1 MLPIRGNARQCEENP
16 LNHTGIG
23 DYPQKGVII
32 KKALRLAEVKA
43 LFSSELVFET
53 RDCFLVKQFG
63 KYMPNLVFV
72 LSKEFSLDK
81 DGKPI
86 SPIKYVRDTDITDD
100 LNLVFNGDPKI
111 LFGDYWISRKG
122 SRCFRP
128 KNPLEAKH
136 LLVKVS
142 WGGADETHGSRG
154 NYPEDIPA
162 GVLYF
167 RHARSNAGGMGY
179 DYWVI
184 PVDYHASY
192 LGTDE
197 YDSSVEEASR
207 ISVNK
212 EVAVGNRRRHADLL
226 REQETEAD
234 RLYHIKLD
242 AEAASKRRREEFLP
256 QLREIDQGLAELSQ
270 PQPSGRV
277 YYQPRIEFKETTF
290 SIGACDEPRYYCREE
305 LAKAREMLR
314 FRQDA
319 VAGDEAKIVADAEAQ
334 KLFLPRFEA
343 LKPRLHQ
350 LGWSF
355 KFQPGNFGGSKV
367 RVEEYSFDLS
377 EEGLTR
383 LKTILTERE
392 DELAEAERLASNEE
406 RIKRL
411 LDEVKF
417 PDDLRFI
424 FDESEATDEE
434 IRKEAQAILDA
445 NEAADELDD
454 ETWHELVHCGY
465 ARRCSAIERTLK
477 RFGGAN
483 IKLNIGS
490 QSGSRRLAGFLAG

>member
-1 MLPIRGNARQCEENP
+1 M
-16 LNHTGIG
+16 
-23 DYPQKGVII
+23 

-43 LFSSELVFET
+43 LFGSELVFET

-63 KYMPNLVFV
+63 KYLPNLVFV

-86 SPIKYVRDTDITDD
+86 SPVRYVRDVDIADN

-111 LFGDYWISRKG
+111 IFGDYWISRKG

-128 KNPLEAKH
+128 KNPLNAKH
-136 LLVKVS
+136 LLIKVA

-154 NYPEDIPA
+154 NYPEDVPA

-167 RHARSNAGGMGY
+167 RHARSHAGGMGY

-184 PVDYHASY
+184 PVEYHASY
-192 LGTDE
+192 LGTEE
-197 YDSSVEEASR
+197 YDSSAETADTA
-207 ISVNK
+207 SVNK
-212 EVAVGNRRRHADLL
+212 EVVVRNRRRHADLL
-226 REQETEAD
+226 RAQETEAD
-234 RLYHIKLD
+234 RLYRIKLD
-242 AEAASKRRREEFLP
+242 AEAASRRRREEFLP
-256 QLREIDQGLAELSQ
+256 QLQEIDQGLAELSQ

-277 YYQPRIEFKETTF
+277 YYQPRIEFGETTF

-305 LAKAREMLR
+305 LAKAQETLR
-314 FRQDA
+314 FRRDA
-319 VAGDEAKIVADAEAQ
+319 VASDEAKIAADAEAQ
-334 KLFLPRFEA
+334 KLFLPRFEV

-355 KFQPGNFGGSKV
+355 KFQPGNFGNSKV
-367 RVEEYSFDLS
+367 WVEEYSFDLS

-411 LDEVKF
+411 LDEVDF
-417 PDDLRFI
+417 PEELRFI

-465 ARRCSAIERTLK
+465 ARRCSAIERTLE

>member
-1 MLPIRGNARQCEENP
+1 M
-16 LNHTGIG
+16 
-23 DYPQKGVII
+23 

-43 LFSSELVFET
+43 LFDSELVFET

-63 KYMPNLVFV
+63 KYLPNLVFV

-86 SPIKYVRDTDITDD
+86 SPVRYVRDVDITDN

-111 LFGDYWISRKG
+111 IFGDYWISRKG

-128 KNPLEAKH
+128 KSPLEAKH

-197 YDSSVEEASR
+197 YDSSVEQTGATSA
-207 ISVNK
+207 NK

-226 REQETEAD
+226 RAQETEAD
-234 RLYHIKLD
+234 RLYRVKLD
-242 AEAASKRRREEFLP
+242 AEAASRRQREEFLP
-256 QLREIDQGLAELSQ
+256 QLREIDRGLAELSQ
-270 PQPSGRV
+270 PQPSGRA

-305 LAKAREMLR
+305 LAKAQETLR
-314 FRQDA
+314 FRRDA
-319 VAGDEAKIVADAEAQ
+319 VAGDEAKIAADAEAQ
-334 KLFLPRFEA
+334 KLFLPRFEV

-355 KFQPGNFGGSKV
+355 KFQPGNFGNSKV

-411 LDEVKF
+411 LDEVDF
-417 PDDLRFI
+417 PEELQFI
-424 FDESEATDEE
+424 FDESEATNEE
-434 IRKEAQAILDA
+434 IRKEAQAILAA

-465 ARRCSAIERTLK
+465 ARRYAAIKRTLE

-483 IKLNIGS
+483 IELNIGS
-490 QSGSRRLAGFLAG
+490 QSGSKRLAGFLAG

>member
-1 MLPIRGNARQCEENP
+1 M
-16 LNHTGIG
+16 
-23 DYPQKGVII
+23 

-43 LFSSELVFET
+43 FFDSELVFET

-63 KYMPNLVFV
+63 KYLPNLVFV

-86 SPIKYVRDTDITDD
+86 SPVRYVRDVDITDN

-111 LFGDYWISRKG
+111 IFGDYWISRKG

-128 KNPLEAKH
+128 KSPLEAKH

-197 YDSSVEEASR
+197 YDSSVEQTGATSA
-207 ISVNK
+207 NK

-226 REQETEAD
+226 RAQETEAD
-234 RLYHIKLD
+234 RLYRVKLD
-242 AEAASKRRREEFLP
+242 AEAASRRQREEFLP
-256 QLREIDQGLAELSQ
+256 QLREIDRGLAELSQ
-270 PQPSGRV
+270 PQPSGRA

-305 LAKAREMLR
+305 LAKAQETLR
-314 FRQDA
+314 FRRDA
-319 VAGDEAKIVADAEAQ
+319 VAGDEAKIAADAEAQ
-334 KLFLPRFEA
+334 KLFLPRFEV

-355 KFQPGNFGGSKV
+355 KFQPGNFGNSKV

-411 LDEVKF
+411 LDEVDF
-417 PDDLRFI
+417 PEELQFI
-424 FDESEATDEE
+424 FDESEATNEE
-434 IRKEAQAILDA
+434 IRKEAQAILAA

-465 ARRCSAIERTLK
+465 ARRYAAIKRTLE

-483 IKLNIGS
+483 IELNIGS
-490 QSGSRRLAGFLAG
+490 QSGSKRLAGFLAG

>member
-1 MLPIRGNARQCEENP
+1 M
-16 LNHTGIG
+16 
-23 DYPQKGVII
+23 

-43 LFSSELVFET
+43 LFGSELVFET

-63 KYMPNLVFV
+63 KYLPNLVFV

-81 DGKPI
+81 DGKPV
-86 SPIKYVRDTDITDD
+86 SPVKYVRDVDITDN
-100 LNLVFNGDPKI
+100 LNLVFNGDSKI

-128 KNPLEAKH
+128 KSPLEAKH

-167 RHARSNAGGMGY
+167 RHARSNAGGIGY

-197 YDSSVEEASR
+197 YDSSVERAGATSAS
-207 ISVNK
+207 K
-212 EVAVGNRRRHADLL
+212 EMAAGNRRRHADLL
-226 REQETEAD
+226 REQEAEAD
-234 RLYHIKLD
+234 RLYRIKLD
-242 AEAASKRRREEFLP
+242 AEAASRRRREEFLP

-277 YYQPRIEFKETTF
+277 YYQPRIEFGETTF
-290 SIGACDEPRYYCREE
+290 SIGACDKPRYYCQEE
-305 LAKAREMLR
+305 LAKAQEMLR
-314 FRQDA
+314 LRRDE
-319 VAGDEAKIVADAEAQ
+319 VASDEAKIAADAEAQ
-334 KLFLPRFEA
+334 KLFLPRFEV

-350 LGWSF
+350 LGWNF
-355 KFQPGNFGGSKV
+355 KFQPGRFGGSKV
-367 RVEEYSFDLS
+367 WVEEHSFDLS

-411 LDEVKF
+411 LDEVDF
-417 PDDLRFI
+417 PEELRFI

-434 IRKEAQAILDA
+434 IKKEAQAILTA

-465 ARRCSAIERTLK
+465 ARRYAAIKRTLE

-483 IKLNIGS
+483 IELNIGS
-490 QSGSRRLAGFLAG
+490 QSGLRRLAGFLAG

>member
-1 MLPIRGNARQCEENP
+1 M
-16 LNHTGIG
+16 
-23 DYPQKGVII
+23 

-43 LFSSELVFET
+43 LFDSELVFET

-63 KYMPNLVFV
+63 KYLPNLVFV

-81 DGKPI
+81 DGKPV
-86 SPIKYVRDTDITDD
+86 SPVKYVRDVDITDN

-197 YDSSVEEASR
+197 YDSSVEQAGATSA
-207 ISVNK
+207 NK

-226 REQETEAD
+226 REQEAEAD
-234 RLYHIKLD
+234 HLYHIKLD

-319 VAGDEAKIVADAEAQ
+319 VVGDEAKIVADAEAQ

-392 DELAEAERLASNEE
+392 DELAEAERLASNKE

-411 LDEVKF
+411 LDEVDL
-417 PDDLRFI
+417 PEELRFI
-424 FDESEATDEE
+424 FDESEATDKE
-434 IRKEAQAILDA
+434 IRKEAQAILAA

-465 ARRCSAIERTLK
+465 ARRYSAIRRTLE

-483 IKLNIGS
+483 IELNIGS
-490 QSGSRRLAGFLAG
+490 QSGSRQLAGFLAG

>member
-1 MLPIRGNARQCEENP
+1 M
-16 LNHTGIG
+16 
-23 DYPQKGVII
+23 

-43 LFSSELVFET
+43 LFDSELVFET

-63 KYMPNLVFV
+63 KYLPNLVFV

-81 DGKPI
+81 DGKPV
-86 SPIKYVRDTDITDD
+86 SPVKYVRDVDITDN

-197 YDSSVEEASR
+197 YDSSVEQAGATST
-207 ISVNK
+207 NK

-226 REQETEAD
+226 REQEAEAD
-234 RLYHIKLD
+234 HLYHIKLD

-290 SIGACDEPRYYCREE
+290 SIGACDKPRYYCQEE
-305 LAKAREMLR
+305 LVKAQEMLR
-314 FRQDA
+314 FHRDA
-319 VAGDEAKIVADAEAQ
+319 VASDEAKIAADAEAQ

-343 LKPRLHQ
+343 LKPRLLK

-367 RVEEYSFDLS
+367 LVEEYSFNLS

-392 DELAEAERLASNEE
+392 DELAEAERLAGNEE

-417 PDDLRFI
+417 PDDLRFV

-434 IRKEAQAILDA
+434 IRKEAQAILTA

-477 RFGGAN
+477 KFGGAN

>member
-1 MLPIRGNARQCEENP
+1 M
-16 LNHTGIG
+16 
-23 DYPQKGVII
+23 
-32 KKALRLAEVKA
+32 KKALRLAEVKT
-43 LFSSELVFET
+43 LFNSELVFET

-63 KYMPNLVFV
+63 KYLPNLVFV

-81 DGKPI
+81 DGKPV
-86 SPIKYVRDTDITDD
+86 SPVKYVRDVDITDN

-111 LFGDYWISRKG
+111 IFGDYWISRKG

-128 KNPLEAKH
+128 KSPLAAKH
-136 LLVKVS
+136 LLIKVA

-197 YDSSVEEASR
+197 YDSSVENAGASM
-207 ISVNK
+207 SVGK
-212 EVAVGNRRRHADLL
+212 EVADEYRRRHADFL
-226 REQETEAD
+226 REQEAEAD
-234 RLYHIKLD
+234 RLYRIKLD
-242 AEAASKRRREEFLP
+242 AEAASRQRREEFLP
-256 QLREIDQGLAELSQ
+256 QLQEVDRGLAELSQ

-277 YYQPRIEFKETTF
+277 YYQPRIEFGETTF
-290 SIGACDEPRYYCREE
+290 SIGACDQPRYYCPEE
-305 LAKAREMLR
+305 LAKAQELLR
-314 FRQDA
+314 FWRDS
-319 VAGDEAKIVADAEAQ
+319 VASDEAKIIADAEAQ

-355 KFQPGNFGGSKV
+355 KFQSGRFGGSKV
-367 RVEEYSFDLS
+367 WVNDYSFDLS
-377 EEGLTR
+377 EEGLAR

-406 RIKRL
+406 RIKHL
-411 LDEVKF
+411 LDEVDF
-417 PDDLRFI
+417 PEELRFI
-424 FDESEATDEE
+424 FDESEATDKE
-434 IRKEAQAILDA
+434 IRKEAQAILAA

-465 ARRCSAIERTLK
+465 ARRYSAIRRTLE

-483 IKLNIGS
+483 IELNIGS
-490 QSGSRRLAGFLAG
+490 QSGSKRLAGFLAG

>member
-1 MLPIRGNARQCEENP
+1 M
-16 LNHTGIG
+16 
-23 DYPQKGVII
+23 

-43 LFSSELVFET
+43 LFGSELVFET

-63 KYMPNLVFV
+63 KYLPNLVFV

-81 DGKPI
+81 DGKPV
-86 SPIKYVRDTDITDD
+86 SPVKFVRDINVTDN
-100 LNLVFNGDPKI
+100 LNLVFNGEPKI

-128 KNPLEAKH
+128 KNPLDAKH
-136 LLVKVS
+136 LLVKVA

-154 NYPEDIPA
+154 NYPEDVPA

-179 DYWVI
+179 DYWVV

-192 LGTDE
+192 LGAEE
-197 YDSSVEEASR
+197 YDSSVETADTASV
-207 ISVNK
+207 SK
-212 EVAVGNRRRHADLL
+212 EVATEYRRRHADLL
-226 REQETEAD
+226 REQEAEAD
-234 RLYHIKLD
+234 RLYRAKLD
-242 AEAASKRRREEFLP
+242 TEAASRRQREEFLP
-256 QLREIDQGLAELSQ
+256 QLQEVDRGLAELSQ

-277 YYQPRIEFKETTF
+277 YCQPRIEFGETTF
-290 SIGACDEPRYYCREE
+290 SIGACDQPRYYCQEQVTKAQE
-305 LAKAREMLR
+305 LLR
-314 FRQDA
+314 FRRDA
-319 VAGDEAKIVADAEAQ
+319 VASDEAKIAADAEAQ
-334 KLFLPRFEA
+334 RFYLPRFET
-343 LKPRLHQ
+343 LKPRLHR

-355 KFQPGNFGGSKV
+355 KFQPGRFGNSKV

-392 DELAEAERLASNEE
+392 DELAEAERLAGNEE

-411 LDEVKF
+411 LDEAKF
-417 PDDLRFI
+417 PDDLRFV
-424 FDESEATDEE
+424 FDESEATDRE

-445 NEAADELDD
+445 NEMAEELDD

-477 RFGGAN
+477 KFGGAN

-490 QSGSRRLAGFLAG
+490 QSGSRQLAGFLAG

>member
-1 MLPIRGNARQCEENP
+1 M
-16 LNHTGIG
+16 
-23 DYPQKGVII
+23 

-43 LFSSELVFET
+43 LFGSELVFET

-63 KYMPNLVFV
+63 KYLPNLVFV

-81 DGKPI
+81 DGKPV

-128 KNPLEAKH
+128 KSPLEAKH

-167 RHARSNAGGMGY
+167 RHARSNAGGVGY

-197 YDSSVEEASR
+197 YDSSVEQAGATSA
-207 ISVNK
+207 NK

-226 REQETEAD
+226 QEQEAEAD
-234 RLYHIKLD
+234 RLYRIKLD
-242 AEAASKRRREEFLP
+242 AEAASRQRRGEFLP
-256 QLREIDQGLAELSQ
+256 QLQEVDRGLAELSR

-277 YYQPRIEFKETTF
+277 YYQPRIEFKEASF
-290 SIGACDEPRYYCREE
+290 SIGACDKPRYYCREE
-305 LAKAREMLR
+305 LAKAREILR

-367 RVEEYSFDLS
+367 WVKEYSFDLS
-377 EEGLTR
+377 EEGLTS
-383 LKTILTERE
+383 LKAILTERE
-392 DELAEAERLASNEE
+392 DELAEAERLAGNEE

-417 PDDLRFI
+417 PDHLRFV

-434 IRKEAQAILDA
+434 IGKEAQAILDA
-445 NEAADELDD
+445 NEMAEELDD

-465 ARRCSAIERTLK
+465 ARRCSAIKRTLE

-483 IKLNIGS
+483 IELNIGS
-490 QSGSRRLAGFLAG
+490 QSGSRQLAGFLAG

>member
-1 MLPIRGNARQCEENP
+1 M
-16 LNHTGIG
+16 
-23 DYPQKGVII
+23 

-43 LFSSELVFET
+43 LFDSELVFET

-63 KYMPNLVFV
+63 KYLPNLVFV

-81 DGKPI
+81 DGKPV
-86 SPIKYVRDTDITDD
+86 SPVKYIRDADITDN
-100 LNLVFNGDPKI
+100 LNLVFNGDPKV

-128 KNPLEAKH
+128 KSPLEAEH
-136 LLVKVS
+136 MLVKVS

-197 YDSSVEEASR
+197 YDSSVEEAGATSADG
-207 ISVNK
+207 
-212 EVAVGNRRRHADLL
+212 EVAAENRRRHADLL
-226 REQETEAD
+226 RAQEVEAD
-234 RLYHIKLD
+234 RLYRIKLD
-242 AEAASKRRREEFLP
+242 AEAASRRRREEFLP
-256 QLREIDQGLAELSQ
+256 QLREIDRGLAELSQ

-277 YYQPRIEFKETTF
+277 YYQPRIKFGESTF
-290 SIGACDEPRYYCREE
+290 SIDGYCTPRYYCREE
-305 LAKAREMLR
+305 LTKAQEMLR
-314 FRQDA
+314 FRKDA

-343 LKPRLHQ
+343 LKPRLHR

-367 RVEEYSFDLS
+367 WVEEYSFDLS
-377 EEGLTR
+377 EDGLTR

-392 DELAEAERLASNEE
+392 DELAEAERLANNEE
-406 RIKRL
+406 RIKSL
-411 LDEVKF
+411 LDEVDF
-417 PDDLRFI
+417 PEELRFI

-434 IRKEAQAILDA
+434 IRKEAQAILTA

-465 ARRCSAIERTLK
+465 ARRYAAIKRTLE

-483 IKLNIGS
+483 IELNIGS
-490 QSGSRRLAGFLAG
+490 QSGSRQLAGFLAG

>member
-1 MLPIRGNARQCEENP
+1 M
-16 LNHTGIG
+16 
-23 DYPQKGVII
+23 

-43 LFSSELVFET
+43 LFDSELVFET

-63 KYMPNLVFV
+63 KYLPNLVFV

-81 DGKPI
+81 DGKPV
-86 SPIKYVRDTDITDD
+86 SPVKYVRDVDITDN

-128 KNPLEAKH
+128 ESPLKAKH

-197 YDSSVEEASR
+197 YDSSVEQAGATSA
-207 ISVNK
+207 NK
-212 EVAVGNRRRHADLL
+212 GVAVGNRRRHADLL
-226 REQETEAD
+226 RAQETEAD
-234 RLYHIKLD
+234 RLYRIKLD
-242 AEAASKRRREEFLP
+242 AEAASRQRREEFLP
-256 QLREIDQGLAELSQ
+256 QLQEVDRGLAELSQ

-277 YYQPRIEFKETTF
+277 YYQPRIEFGETTF

-305 LAKAREMLR
+305 LAKAQETLR
-314 FRQDA
+314 FRRDA
-319 VAGDEAKIVADAEAQ
+319 VAGDEAKIAADAEAQ
-334 KLFLPRFEA
+334 KLFLPRFEV

-383 LKTILTERE
+383 LKLILTERE

-434 IRKEAQAILDA
+434 IRKEAQAILAA

-454 ETWHELVHCGY
+454 ETCHELVHCGY

>member
-1 MLPIRGNARQCEENP
+1 M
-16 LNHTGIG
+16 
-23 DYPQKGVII
+23 
-32 KKALRLAEVKA
+32 KKALRLAEVKD
-43 LFSSELVFET
+43 LFKSELVFET

-63 KYMPNLVFV
+63 KYLPNLVFV

-81 DGKPI
+81 DGKPV
-86 SPIKYVRDTDITDD
+86 SPVKFVRDINVTDN

-111 LFGDYWISRKG
+111 IFGDYWISRKG

-128 KNPLEAKH
+128 KNPLNAKH
-136 LLVKVS
+136 LLVKVA

-154 NYPEDIPA
+154 NYPEDVPA
-162 GVLYF
+162 RVLYF

-179 DYWVI
+179 DYWVV

-192 LGTDE
+192 LGAEE
-197 YDSSVEEASR
+197 YDSSVETADTASV
-207 ISVNK
+207 SK
-212 EVAVGNRRRHADLL
+212 EVAAENRRRHADLL
-226 REQETEAD
+226 RAQEVEAD
-234 RLYHIKLD
+234 RLYRVKLD
-242 AEAASKRRREEFLP
+242 AEAASRRQREEFLP
-256 QLREIDQGLAELSQ
+256 QLQEIDRGLAELSQ

-277 YYQPRIEFKETTF
+277 YCQPRIEFGETTF
-290 SIGACDEPRYYCREE
+290 SIGACDQPRYYCQEE
-305 LAKAREMLR
+305 LAKAQEILR
-314 FRQDA
+314 FHRDA
-319 VAGDEAKIVADAEAQ
+319 VASDEAKIAADAEAQ
-334 KLFLPRFEA
+334 RVYLPRFEA
-343 LKPRLHQ
+343 LKPRLHR

-355 KFQPGNFGGSKV
+355 KFQPEHFGDSKV

-411 LDEVKF
+411 LDEAKF
-417 PDDLRFI
+417 PDDLRFV

-434 IRKEAQAILDA
+434 IRKEAQAILAA
-445 NEAADELDD
+445 NETADELDD

-465 ARRCSAIERTLK
+465 ARRYAAIKRTLE

-483 IKLNIGS
+483 IELNIGS

>member
-1 MLPIRGNARQCEENP
+1 M
-16 LNHTGIG
+16 
-23 DYPQKGVII
+23 
-32 KKALRLAEVKA
+32 KKALRLAEVKN
-43 LFSSELVFET
+43 LFGSELVFET

-63 KYMPNLVFV
+63 KYLPNLVFV

-86 SPIKYVRDTDITDD
+86 SPVRYVRDVNITDN

-128 KNPLEAKH
+128 KSPLAAKH
-136 LLVKVS
+136 LLIKVA

-192 LGTDE
+192 LGTEE
-197 YDSSVEEASR
+197 YDSSAEQAGAT
-207 ISVNK
+207 SVSK
-212 EVAVGNRRRHADLL
+212 EVAAENRRRHADFL
-226 REQETEAD
+226 REQEAEAD
-234 RLYHIKLD
+234 RLYRQKLS
-242 AEAASKRRREEFLP
+242 AEATSKRRREEFLP

-277 YYQPRIEFKETTF
+277 YYQPRIEFGKTTF
-290 SIGACDEPRYYCREE
+290 SIGACDQPRYYCQEQVTKAQE
-305 LAKAREMLR
+305 LLR
-314 FRQDA
+314 FWRDS
-319 VAGDEAKIVADAEAQ
+319 VASDEAKIAADAEAQ
-334 KLFLPRFEA
+334 KLFLPRFEV

-355 KFQPGNFGGSKV
+355 KFQPGNFGNSKV
-367 RVEEYSFDLS
+367 WVEEYSFDLS

-383 LKTILTERE
+383 LKLILTERE
-392 DELAEAERLASNEE
+392 DELAEAERLANNEE

-411 LDEVKF
+411 LDEVDF
-417 PDDLRFI
+417 PEELRFI
-424 FDESEATDEE
+424 FDESEATNEE
-434 IRKEAQAILDA
+434 IRKEAQAILAA

-465 ARRCSAIERTLK
+465 ARRYSAIRRTLE

-483 IKLNIGS
+483 IELNIGS
-490 QSGSRRLAGFLAG
+490 QSGSRQLAGFLAS

>member
-1 MLPIRGNARQCEENP
+1 M
-16 LNHTGIG
+16 
-23 DYPQKGVII
+23 

-43 LFSSELVFET
+43 LFGSELVFET

-81 DGKPI
+81 DGKPV

-128 KNPLEAKH
+128 KSPLEAKH

-142 WGGADETHGSRG
+142 WGGADEIHGSRG

-179 DYWVI
+179 DYWII

-197 YDSSVEEASR
+197 YDSSVEQAGATSA
-207 ISVNK
+207 NK
-212 EVAVGNRRRHADLL
+212 EVAVRNRRRHADFLQA
-226 REQETEAD
+226 QEAEAD
-234 RLYHIKLD
+234 RLYRAKLD
-242 AEAASKRRREEFLP
+242 AEAASRRRREEFLP
-256 QLREIDQGLAELSQ
+256 QLQEIDQGLAELSQ

-277 YYQPRIEFKETTF
+277 YCQPRIEFGETTF
-290 SIGACDEPRYYCREE
+290 SIGACDQPRYYCQEQVTKAQE
-305 LAKAREMLR
+305 LLR
-314 FRQDA
+314 FRKDA
-319 VAGDEAKIVADAEAQ
+319 VAGDEAKIAADAEAQ

-355 KFQPGNFGGSKV
+355 KFQPGNFGDSKV
-367 RVEEYSFDLS
+367 WVEEYSFDLS
-377 EEGLTR
+377 KEGLTR

-392 DELAEAERLASNEE
+392 DELAEAERLANNEE

-411 LDEVKF
+411 LDEVDF
-417 PDDLRFI
+417 PEELRFI
-424 FDESEATDEE
+424 FDESEATDKE
-434 IRKEAQAILDA
+434 IRKEAQAILAA
-445 NEAADELDD
+445 NEAADELND

-465 ARRCSAIERTLK
+465 ARRYAAIKRTLE

-483 IKLNIGS
+483 IELNIGS
-490 QSGSRRLAGFLAG
+490 QSGSKRLAGFLAG

>member
-1 MLPIRGNARQCEENP
+1 M
-16 LNHTGIG
+16 
-23 DYPQKGVII
+23 
-32 KKALRLAEVKA
+32 KKALRLAEVKN
-43 LFSSELVFET
+43 LFNSELVFET

-63 KYMPNLVFV
+63 KYLPNLVFV

-86 SPIKYVRDTDITDD
+86 SPARYVRDVNITDNM
-100 LNLVFNGDPKI
+100 NLVFNGDPKI

-128 KNPLEAKH
+128 KNPLDAKH
-136 LLVKVS
+136 LLVKVA

-154 NYPEDIPA
+154 NYPEDVPA

-197 YDSSVEEASR
+197 YDSSVEEAGATSADG
-207 ISVNK
+207 
-212 EVAVGNRRRHADLL
+212 EVAAENRRRHADLL
-226 REQETEAD
+226 RAQEVEAD
-234 RLYHIKLD
+234 RLYRAKLD
-242 AEAASKRRREEFLP
+242 AEAASRRQREEFLA
-256 QLREIDQGLAELSQ
+256 QLQEVDQGLAELSQ

-277 YYQPRIEFKETTF
+277 YYQPRIEFRETTF
-290 SIGACDEPRYYCREE
+290 SIGACDQPRYYCPEE
-305 LAKAREMLR
+305 LEEAQELLR
-314 FRQDA
+314 FRRDA
-319 VAGDEAKIVADAEAQ
+319 VASDEAKIATDAEAQ
-334 KLFLPRFEA
+334 KIFLPRFEA

-367 RVEEYSFDLS
+367 WVEEYSFDLS

-383 LKTILTERE
+383 LKAILTERE

-406 RIKRL
+406 RIKCL
-411 LDEVKF
+411 LDEVDF
-417 PDDLRFI
+417 PEELRFI
-424 FDESEATDEE
+424 FDESEATDKE
-434 IRKEAQAILDA
+434 IRKEAQAILAA
-445 NEAADELDD
+445 NEAADELND

-465 ARRCSAIERTLK
+465 ARRYAAIKRTLE

-483 IKLNIGS
+483 IELNIGS
-490 QSGSRRLAGFLAG
+490 QSGSKRLAGFLAG

>member
-1 MLPIRGNARQCEENP
+1 M
-16 LNHTGIG
+16 
-23 DYPQKGVII
+23 

-43 LFSSELVFET
+43 LFNSELVFET

-63 KYMPNLVFV
+63 KYLPNLVFV

-81 DGKPI
+81 DGKPV

-100 LNLVFNGDPKI
+100 LNLVFNGDAKI

-128 KNPLEAKH
+128 KSPLEAKH

-167 RHARSNAGGMGY
+167 RHARSHAGGMGY
-179 DYWVI
+179 DYWII
-184 PVDYHASY
+184 PANYHASY

-197 YDSSVEEASR
+197 YDSSVEQAGATSA
-207 ISVNK
+207 NK

-226 REQETEAD
+226 RAQETEAD
-234 RLYHIKLD
+234 RLYRIKLD
-242 AEAASKRRREEFLP
+242 AEAASRRRREEFLP
-256 QLREIDQGLAELSQ
+256 QLQEVDRGLAELSQ

-290 SIGACDEPRYYCREE
+290 SIGACDQPRYYCREE
-305 LAKAREMLR
+305 LAKAQETLR
-314 FRQDA
+314 FRRDA
-319 VAGDEAKIVADAEAQ
+319 VAGDEAKIAADAEAQ
-334 KLFLPRFEA
+334 KLFLPRFEV

-355 KFQPGNFGGSKV
+355 KFQPGRFGGSKIW
-367 RVEEYSFDLS
+367 VEEYSFDLS

-383 LKTILTERE
+383 LKAILTERE

-411 LDEVKF
+411 LDEARF
-417 PDDLRFI
+417 PDDLRFV
-424 FDESEATDEE
+424 FDESEATDQE
-434 IRKEAQAILDA
+434 IRKEAQAILAA

-477 RFGGAN
+477 QFGGAN

>member
-1 MLPIRGNARQCEENP
+1 M
-16 LNHTGIG
+16 
-23 DYPQKGVII
+23 

-43 LFSSELVFET
+43 LFESELVFET

-63 KYMPNLVFV
+63 KYLPNLVFV

-81 DGKPI
+81 DGKPV

-111 LFGDYWISRKG
+111 IFGDYWISRKG

-128 KNPLEAKH
+128 KSPLEANH

-184 PVDYHASY
+184 PVDYQASY
-192 LGTDE
+192 LGTEE
-197 YDSSVEEASR
+197 YDSSAEIADTASV
-207 ISVNK
+207 SK
-212 EVAVGNRRRHADLL
+212 EVAAENRRRHADLL
-226 REQETEAD
+226 RAQEVEAD
-234 RLYHIKLD
+234 RLYRVKLD
-242 AEAASKRRREEFLP
+242 AEAASRRQREEFLP

-277 YYQPRIEFKETTF
+277 YCQPRIEFGETTF
-290 SIGACDEPRYYCREE
+290 SIGVWDEPRYYCREE
-305 LAKAREMLR
+305 LAKAQELLR
-314 FRQDA
+314 FWRDS
-319 VAGDEAKIVADAEAQ
+319 VASDEAKIIADAEAQ
-334 KLFLPRFEA
+334 RIFLPRFEA
-343 LKPRLHQ
+343 LKPRLHR

-411 LDEVKF
+411 LDEVDF
-417 PDDLRFI
+417 PEELQFI
-424 FDESEATDEE
+424 FDESEATNEE
-434 IRKEAQAILDA
+434 IRKEAQAILAA

-465 ARRCSAIERTLK
+465 ARRYAAIKRTLE

-483 IKLNIGS
+483 IELNIGS
-490 QSGSRRLAGFLAG
+490 QSGSKRLAGFLAG

>member
-1 MLPIRGNARQCEENP
+1 M
-16 LNHTGIG
+16 
-23 DYPQKGVII
+23 

-43 LFSSELVFET
+43 LFDSELVFET

-63 KYMPNLVFV
+63 KYLPNLVFV

-86 SPIKYVRDTDITDD
+86 SPVRYVRDVDITDN

-111 LFGDYWISRKG
+111 IFGDYWISRKG

-128 KNPLEAKH
+128 KSPLEAKH

-197 YDSSVEEASR
+197 YDSSVEQTGATSA
-207 ISVNK
+207 NK

-226 REQETEAD
+226 RAQETEAD
-234 RLYHIKLD
+234 RLYRIKLD
-242 AEAASKRRREEFLP
+242 AEAASRRRREEFLP
-256 QLREIDQGLAELSQ
+256 QLQEVDRGLAELSR

-305 LAKAREMLR
+305 LAKAQETLR
-314 FRQDA
+314 FRRDA

-334 KLFLPRFEA
+334 KIFLPRFEA

-350 LGWSF
+350 LGWNF
-355 KFQPGNFGGSKV
+355 KFQPRNFGDSKIW
-367 RVEEYSFDLS
+367 VEEYSFNLS

-383 LKTILTERE
+383 LKAILTERE
-392 DELAEAERLASNEE
+392 DELAESERLASNEE

-411 LDEVKF
+411 LDEVDF
-417 PDDLRFI
+417 PEELRFI
-424 FDESEATDEE
+424 FDESEATDKE
-434 IRKEAQAILDA
+434 IRKEAQAILAA

-465 ARRCSAIERTLK
+465 ARRYAAIKRTLE

-483 IKLNIGS
+483 IELNIGS

>member
-1 MLPIRGNARQCEENP
+1 M
-16 LNHTGIG
+16 
-23 DYPQKGVII
+23 

-43 LFSSELVFET
+43 LFGSELVFET

-63 KYMPNLVFV
+63 KYLPNLVFV

-86 SPIKYVRDTDITDD
+86 SPVKYVRDVDITDN

-128 KNPLEAKH
+128 KSPLEAKH

-197 YDSSVEEASR
+197 YDSSVEETSR
-207 ISVNK
+207 ISANK
-212 EVAVGNRRRHADLL
+212 EVAAENRRRHADLL
-226 REQETEAD
+226 RAQEAEAD
-234 RLYHIKLD
+234 HLYRVKLD
-242 AEAASKRRREEFLP
+242 AEAASRRQREEFLP
-256 QLREIDQGLAELSQ
+256 QLKEIDRGLAELSQ
-270 PQPSGRV
+270 PQPSGRA
-277 YYQPRIEFKETTF
+277 YYQPRIEFGETTF

-355 KFQPGNFGGSKV
+355 KFQPGRFGGSKV

-411 LDEVKF
+411 LDEVDF
-417 PDDLRFI
+417 PEELQFI
-424 FDESEATDEE
+424 FDESEATNEE
-434 IRKEAQAILDA
+434 IRKEAQAILAA

-465 ARRCSAIERTLK
+465 ARRYAAIKRTLE

-483 IKLNIGS
+483 IELNIGS
-490 QSGSRRLAGFLAG
+490 QSGSKRLAGFLAG

>member
-1 MLPIRGNARQCEENP
+1 M
-16 LNHTGIG
+16 
-23 DYPQKGVII
+23 

-43 LFSSELVFET
+43 LFDSELVFET

-63 KYMPNLVFV
+63 KYLPNLVFV

-81 DGKPI
+81 DGKPV

-128 KNPLEAKH
+128 KSPLEAKH

-179 DYWVI
+179 DYWII

-197 YDSSVEEASR
+197 YDSSVKEAGATSA
-207 ISVNK
+207 NK

-226 REQETEAD
+226 RAQEAEAD
-234 RLYHIKLD
+234 RLYRIKLD
-242 AEAASKRRREEFLP
+242 AEAASRRRREEFLP
-256 QLREIDQGLAELSQ
+256 QLQEVDRGLAELSQ

-277 YYQPRIEFKETTF
+277 YYQPRIKFGKSTF
-290 SIGACDEPRYYCREE
+290 SVDGYCTPRYYCREE
-305 LAKAREMLR
+305 LAKVREMLR
-314 FRQDA
+314 FRKDA
-319 VAGDEAKIVADAEAQ
+319 VAGDEAKIIADAEAQ

-367 RVEEYSFDLS
+367 WVEEYSFDLS
-377 EEGLTR
+377 KEGLTR
-383 LKTILTERE
+383 LKAILTERE

-411 LDEVKF
+411 LDEVDF
-417 PDDLRFI
+417 PEELRFI

-434 IRKEAQAILDA
+434 IRREAQAILAA
-445 NEAADELDD
+445 NETADELDD

-465 ARRCSAIERTLK
+465 ARRYAAIKRTLE

-483 IKLNIGS
+483 IELNIDS

>member
-1 MLPIRGNARQCEENP
+1 MKR
-16 LNHTGIG
+16 T
-23 DYPQKGVII
+23 
-32 KKALRLAEVKA
+32 LRLAEVKA
-43 LFSSELVFET
+43 LFGSELVFET

-63 KYMPNLVFV
+63 KYLPNIVFV
-72 LSKEFSLDK
+72 LSKEFFLDK
-81 DGKPI
+81 DGKPV
-86 SPIKYVRDTDITDD
+86 SPVKYVRDVDVTDN

-128 KNPLEAKH
+128 KNPLDAKH
-136 LLVKVS
+136 LLIKVA
-142 WGGADETHGSRG
+142 WGGADETHGSCG

-179 DYWVI
+179 DYWIV

-192 LGTDE
+192 LGSEE
-197 YDSSVEEASR
+197 YDSSVKQADTASV
-207 ISVNK
+207 SK
-212 EVAVGNRRRHADLL
+212 EVAAENRRRHADFL
-226 REQETEAD
+226 REQEAEAD
-234 RLYHIKLD
+234 RLYRIKLD
-242 AEAASKRRREEFLP
+242 AEAASRRQREEFLP
-256 QLREIDQGLAELSQ
+256 QLQEIDRGLVELSQ

-277 YYQPRIEFKETTF
+277 YCQPRIEFGETTF
-290 SIGACDEPRYYCREE
+290 SIGACDQPRYYCQEE
-305 LAKAREMLR
+305 LAKAQEILR
-314 FRQDA
+314 FHRDA
-319 VAGDEAKIVADAEAQ
+319 VASDEAKIAADAEAQ
-334 KLFLPRFEA
+334 KIFLPRFEV
-343 LKPRLHQ
+343 LKSRLHR

-355 KFQPGNFGGSKV
+355 KFQPEHFGDSKV

-411 LDEVKF
+411 LDEAKF
-417 PDDLRFI
+417 PDDLRFV

-434 IRKEAQAILDA
+434 IRKEAQAILAA
-445 NEAADELDD
+445 NETADELDD

-465 ARRCSAIERTLK
+465 ARRYAAIKRTLE

-483 IKLNIGS
+483 IELNIGS

>member
-1 MLPIRGNARQCEENP
+1 M
-16 LNHTGIG
+16 
-23 DYPQKGVII
+23 
-32 KKALRLAEVKA
+32 KKALRLAEVKN
-43 LFSSELVFET
+43 LFGSELVFET

-63 KYMPNLVFV
+63 KYLPNLVFV

-81 DGKPI
+81 DGKPT
-86 SPIKYVRDTDITDD
+86 SPVKYIRDNNVTGN
-100 LNLVFNGDPKI
+100 LNVVFNGDPKI
-111 LFGDYWISRKG
+111 LFGDYWISKKG
-122 SRCFRP
+122 SRCFQP
-128 KNPLEAKH
+128 KSPLEAKH

-162 GVLYF
+162 GVLHF

-192 LGTDE
+192 LGAEE
-197 YDSSVEEASR
+197 YDSPVETADTASVS
-207 ISVNK
+207 K
-212 EVAVGNRRRHADLL
+212 EVAAENRRRHADLL
-226 REQETEAD
+226 RAQETEAD
-234 RLYHIKLD
+234 RLYRIKLD
-242 AEAASKRRREEFLP
+242 AEAASRWRREEFLP
-256 QLREIDQGLAELSQ
+256 QLQEVDRGLAELSQ

-277 YYQPRIEFKETTF
+277 YYQPRIEFGETTF

-305 LAKAREMLR
+305 LAKAQETLR
-314 FRQDA
+314 FRRDA
-319 VAGDEAKIVADAEAQ
+319 VAGDEAKIAADAEAQ
-334 KLFLPRFEA
+334 KLFLPRFEV
-343 LKPRLHQ
+343 LKPRLLK

-355 KFQPGNFGGSKV
+355 KFQPKRFGGSKV
-367 RVEEYSFDLS
+367 WVEEYSFDLS

-383 LKTILTERE
+383 LKAILTERE

-411 LDEVKF
+411 LDEAKF
-417 PDDLRFI
+417 PDDLRFL
-424 FDESEATDEE
+424 FEGSEATDQEL
-434 IRKEAQAILDA
+434 RKEAQAILAA

-465 ARRCSAIERTLK
+465 ARRCSAIERVLK
-477 RFGGAN
+477 KFGGAN

>member
-1 MLPIRGNARQCEENP
+1 M
-16 LNHTGIG
+16 
-23 DYPQKGVII
+23 

-43 LFSSELVFET
+43 LFGSELVFET

-81 DGKPI
+81 DGKPV
-86 SPIKYVRDTDITDD
+86 SPVRYVRDVDIADN

-111 LFGDYWISRKG
+111 IFGDYWISRKG

-128 KNPLEAKH
+128 KSPLAAKH
-136 LLVKVS
+136 LLIKVA

-179 DYWVI
+179 DYWVV

-192 LGTDE
+192 LGTEE
-197 YDSSVEEASR
+197 YDSSVEQAGATSA
-207 ISVNK
+207 NK

-226 REQETEAD
+226 REQEAEAD

-290 SIGACDEPRYYCREE
+290 SIGACDQPRYYCREE

-319 VAGDEAKIVADAEAQ
+319 VAGDDAKIVADAEAQ

-406 RIKRL
+406 RIKHL
-411 LDEVKF
+411 LDEVDF
-417 PDDLRFI
+417 PEELRFI
-424 FDESEATDEE
+424 FDESEATDKE
-434 IRKEAQAILDA
+434 IRKEAQAILAA
-445 NEAADELDD
+445 NEAAEELDD

-465 ARRCSAIERTLK
+465 ARRYSAIGRTLE

-483 IKLNIGS
+483 IELNIGS
-490 QSGSRRLAGFLAG
+490 QSGSRQLAGFLAG

>member
-1 MLPIRGNARQCEENP
+1 M
-16 LNHTGIG
+16 
-23 DYPQKGVII
+23 
-32 KKALRLAEVKA
+32 KKALRLAEVKN
-43 LFSSELVFET
+43 LFGSELVFET

-63 KYMPNLVFV
+63 KYLPNLVFV

-86 SPIKYVRDTDITDD
+86 SPVRYVRDVNITDN

-128 KNPLEAKH
+128 KSPLAAKH
-136 LLVKVS
+136 LLIKVA

-162 GVLYF
+162 GVLHF

-192 LGTDE
+192 LGTEE
-197 YDSSVEEASR
+197 YDSSAEQAGAT
-207 ISVNK
+207 SVSK
-212 EVAVGNRRRHADLL
+212 EVAAENRRRHADFL
-226 REQETEAD
+226 REQEAEAD
-234 RLYHIKLD
+234 RLYRQKLS
-242 AEAASKRRREEFLP
+242 AEATSKRRREEFLP

-290 SIGACDEPRYYCREE
+290 SIGACDKPRYYCREE
-305 LAKAREMLR
+305 LAKAQEMLR

-319 VAGDEAKIVADAEAQ
+319 VAGDEAKIAADAEAQ

-343 LKPRLHQ
+343 LKPRLHR

-355 KFQPGNFGGSKV
+355 KFQSGNFGGSKV

-392 DELAEAERLASNEE
+392 DELAEAERLANNEE
-406 RIKRL
+406 RIKHL
-411 LDEVKF
+411 LDEVDF
-417 PDDLRFI
+417 PEELRFI
-424 FDESEATDEE
+424 FDESEATDKE
-434 IRKEAQAILDA
+434 IRKEAQAILAA

-465 ARRCSAIERTLK
+465 ARRYSAIRRTLE

-483 IKLNIGS
+483 IELNIGS
-490 QSGSRRLAGFLAG
+490 QSGSRQLAGFLAS

>member
-1 MLPIRGNARQCEENP
+1 M
-16 LNHTGIG
+16 
-23 DYPQKGVII
+23 

-43 LFSSELVFET
+43 LFESELVFET

-63 KYMPNLVFV
+63 KYLPNLVFV

-81 DGKPI
+81 DSKPI
-86 SPIKYVRDTDITDD
+86 SPVKYVRDVDITDN

-128 KNPLEAKH
+128 KSPLEAKH

-192 LGTDE
+192 LGTEE
-197 YDSSVEEASR
+197 YDSSAEIADTASV
-207 ISVNK
+207 SK
-212 EVAVGNRRRHADLL
+212 EVAAENRRRHADLL
-226 REQETEAD
+226 RAQEVEAD
-234 RLYHIKLD
+234 RLYRVKLD
-242 AEAASKRRREEFLP
+242 AEAASRRQREEFLP

-277 YYQPRIEFKETTF
+277 YCQPRIEFGETTF
-290 SIGACDEPRYYCREE
+290 SIGVWDEPRYYCREE
-305 LAKAREMLR
+305 LAKAQELLR
-314 FRQDA
+314 FWRDS
-319 VAGDEAKIVADAEAQ
+319 VASDEAKIIADAEAQ
-334 KLFLPRFEA
+334 RIFLPRFEA
-343 LKPRLHQ
+343 LKPRLHR

-355 KFQPGNFGGSKV
+355 KFQPKRFGDSKV
-367 RVEEYSFDLS
+367 WVKEYSFDLS

-383 LKTILTERE
+383 LKSILTERE

-411 LDEVKF
+411 LDEVDF
-417 PDDLRFI
+417 LEELRFI

-434 IRKEAQAILDA
+434 IRKEAQAILAA

-465 ARRCSAIERTLK
+465 ARRCSAIERTLE

-483 IKLNIGS
+483 IELNIGS
-490 QSGSRRLAGFLAG
+490 QSGSRQLAGFLAG